1 MFDYPEQTTSKRWY
15 CRQLFA
21 GLPRFGDD
29 CRNTLIG
36 FSLSKELM
44 VDLEAPREERL
55 TTSERLYMNTW
66 SSYRMPLMA

>member
-1 MFDYPEQTTSKRWY
+1 MITPN
-15 CRQLFA
+15 RQPAKDGTVDSCFA